1 MRAGYIG
8 GLVNRKGY
16 IQIRNFLVRVVLKGG
31 LYLRAGSVTG
41 FTVCTLT
48 LVFLN
53 ISVKVT
59 GLGYVYRLI
68 TIVFT
73 KFF

>member
-41 FTVCTLT
+41 TGFTVYERINKRHKMSYFNKQNT
-48 LVFLN
+48 
-53 ISVKVT
+53 
-59 GLGYVYRLI
+59 
-68 TIVFT
+68 
-73 KFF
+73 

>member
-16 IQIRNFLVRVVLKGG
+16 IQIRNFLVQVVLKGG

-41 FTVCTLT
+41 FTVHHA
-48 LVFLN
+48 
-53 ISVKVT
+53 KK
-59 GLGYVYRLI
+59 
-68 TIVFT
+68 IVLKDF
-73 KFF
+73 

>member
-1 MRAGYIG
+1 MRAGYTG

-41 FTVCTLT
+41 FTINQKTILT
-48 LVFLN
+48 HDFG
-53 ISVKVT
+53 I
-59 GLGYVYRLI
+59 GYRFGKI
-68 TIVFT
+68 
-73 KFF
+73 